1 MTARP
6 EDHRHVL
13 RLEASQAVA
22 DIVDLGDHE
31 IEMIELSLGAF
42 GDADAVMIRVWK
54 GAKERDEF
62 ANGVGLGKVQDIAE
76 EGDRLPVM
84 WRRPHDVAQAL
95 DLGDA
100 G

>member
-6 EDHRHVL
+6 EDDRHLL
-13 RLEASQAVA
+13 RLEASQAAA

-31 IEMIELSLGAF
+31 IEMIELPLGTC
-42 GDADAVMIRVWK
+42 GDADAVMIRVGK

-62 ANGVGLGKVQDIAE
+62 ANGVGLSEVQDIAE

-84 WRRPHDVAQAL
+84 WRRPHHVPQGL

-100 G
+100 